1 MMVSPEWY
9 AEEYLEGKTP
19 EEILAEIKKLERE
32 VRRLRRAIADP
43 NYKNRAEMICPD
55 EEVQLQ
61 MNKEYLK
68 MAKRILKLRQ
78 QYMDSLEYNEGMQ
91 PLPDCGGIQPPSIL
105 LPTDKEE

>member
-19 EEILAEIKKLERE
+19 EEILVEIKKLERQI
-32 VRRLRRAIADP
+32 RRLRRTIADP

-61 MNKEYLK
+61 MNEGYLK

-78 QYMDSLEYNEGMQ
+78 QYMDSLEYT
-91 PLPDCGGIQPPSIL
+91 
-105 LPTDKEE
+105 TDSVDNR

>member
-19 EEILAEIKKLERE
+19 EEILAEIKKMERE
-32 VRRLRRAIADP
+32 IRRLRRAITDP

-55 EEVQLQ
+55 EKVQLQ

-68 MAKRILKLRQ
+68 IAKRILKLRQ
-78 QYMDSLEYNEGMQ
+78 QYMDSLEYNEGERQ
-91 PLPDCGGIQPPSIL
+91 FSIL
-105 LPTDKEE
+105 LPTSKED